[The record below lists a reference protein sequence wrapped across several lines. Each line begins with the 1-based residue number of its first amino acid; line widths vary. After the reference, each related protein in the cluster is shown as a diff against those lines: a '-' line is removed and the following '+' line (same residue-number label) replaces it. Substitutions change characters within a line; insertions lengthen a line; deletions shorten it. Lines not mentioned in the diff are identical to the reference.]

1 MLQHSDTAHSV
12 QSRTEGSCS
21 DQNHS
26 IPPMDDCPSFNPFT
40 FEISPNAP
48 TLPYQSPSPSLVS
61 LPSSQPTWAKTGDS
75 PTTPISHPAD
85 GLLISLPPFATE
97 QPAPANMHHSGWSPS
112 GGDFVQGTSAAS
124 GPREYRKKAHEYHCN
139 HPGCSAK
146 YSTPRSL
153 GRHAKSHLPPD
164 PEAKCQWCRKQFSR
178 TDALRRHERTGVCK
192 ARIWRNL
199 NNKT

>member
-1 MLQHSDTAHSV
+1 
-12 QSRTEGSCS
+12 
-21 DQNHS
+21 
-26 IPPMDDCPSFNPFT
+26 MDDYPSFNPFT
-40 FEISPNAP
+40 FEISPYAP
-48 TLPYQSPSPSLVS
+48 TSPYQPPSPPLAS
-61 LPSSQPTWAKTGDS
+61 LPPSRPIWAKTSDL
-75 PTTPISHPAD
+75 PTAPLPHLAD
-85 GLLISLPPFATE
+85 GLLISLPPFVTE
-97 QPAPANMHHSGWSPS
+97 QPAPANMHHSGSSPS
-112 GGDFVQGTSAAS
+112 GGDFIQGTSAAS
-124 GPREYRKKAHEYHCN
+124 DPREYHKKTHEYHCN

>member
-1 MLQHSDTAHSV
+1 MPQHSDTVHSV

-21 DQNHS
+21 YQNAS
-26 IPPMDDCPSFNPFT
+26 IPPVDDYPSFNPFT

-48 TLPYQSPSPSLVS
+48 KLPYQSPSPSLTS
-61 LPSSQPTWAKTGDS
+61 LPPSPPTWAKTGDL
-75 PTTPISHPAD
+75 PTTQFYHLAD
-85 GLLISLPPFATE
+85 GLLNSLPPFATE
-97 QPAPANMHHSGWSPS
+97 QPAPADMHHSGSSSS
-112 GGDFVQGTSAAS
+112 GGEGTSAAS
-124 GPREYRKKAHEYHCN
+124 GPREYRKKAHEYHCD
-139 HPGCSAK
+139 HPRCSAK

>member
-1 MLQHSDTAHSV
+1 MPQHSDTVHSV

-21 DQNHS
+21 KQNTS
-26 IPPMDDCPSFNPFT
+26 IPPMDDYPSFNPFT

-48 TLPYQSPSPSLVS
+48 KLPCQSPSPSLTS
-61 LPSSQPTWAKTGDS
+61 LPPSPPTWAKTSDL
-75 PTTPISHPAD
+75 PTTQFYHLAD
-85 GLLISLPPFATE
+85 GLLNSLPPLATE
-97 QPAPANMHHSGWSPS
+97 QPAPANMYHSGSSPS
-112 GGDFVQGTSAAS
+112 GDIVQETSTAS
-124 GPREYRKKAHEYHCN
+124 GPREYHKKAHEYHCN

>member
-1 MLQHSDTAHSV
+1 
-12 QSRTEGSCS
+12 
-21 DQNHS
+21 
-26 IPPMDDCPSFNPFT
+26 MDDHPSFNPFT
-40 FEISPNAP
+40 FEILPNAP
-48 TLPYQSPSPSLVS
+48 TSPYQSPSPSLTS
-61 LPSSQPTWAKTGDS
+61 LPPSQPTWAKTGDL
-75 PTTPISHPAD
+75 PTTPFPHLAD
-85 GLLISLPPFATE
+85 GVLPPFATE
-97 QPAPANMHHSGWSPS
+97 WPAPANMHHSGPSPS
-112 GGDFVQGTSAAS
+112 GGDFSQGTSAAS
-124 GPREYRKKAHEYHCN
+124 SPREYYKKAREYHCN